1 MRITRFGGVV
11 AGILVLAAGALA
23 QTPPIPALPS
33 AVELVYAAP
42 FKLQQEFRSDWH
54 NDRPVVGSGYLVV
67 LRVNP
72 ALVFPRQDSQ
82 PVLYSG
88 VQTAERINV
97 GYRSGFVV
105 AILPGPLDLAR
116 DRIWFGTPML
126 PEQVTSNTAAF
137 ELRRAESAGIRATP
151 ASVLNHALRQTL
163 VLANRTELLRK
174 AAELIRQY
182 APDETE
188 LANNLVPIR

>member
-1 MRITRFGGVV
+1 MRITRFGVAM
-11 AGILVLAAGALA
+11 AGILVLAASASA
-23 QTPPIPALPS
+23 QVPPIPTLPS

-42 FKLQQEFRSDWH
+42 FTLQQTFRSDWH

-105 AILPGPLDLAR
+105 AILPGPLDLSR
-116 DRIWFGTPML
+116 DRIWFGTAML
-126 PEQVTSNTAAF
+126 PEQVTSNTAAY
-137 ELRRAESAGIRATP
+137 ELRKAESAGIPATP
-151 ASVLNHALRQTL
+151 ASVLNHALWQTL
-163 VLANRTELLRK
+163 VLADRTDLLRK

-188 LANNLVPIR
+188 LANNLTPVR